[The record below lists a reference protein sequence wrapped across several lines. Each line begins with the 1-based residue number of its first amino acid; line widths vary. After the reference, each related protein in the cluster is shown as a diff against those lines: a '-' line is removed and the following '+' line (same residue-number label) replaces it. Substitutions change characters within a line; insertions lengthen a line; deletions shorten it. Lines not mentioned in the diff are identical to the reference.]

1 MRKGKQDKDKD
12 KDGHELYI
20 YRAVVK
26 RVYQEDA
33 TSAVYDADTIHV
45 LIDHG
50 FKVFT
55 ERTIRLA
62 RINAPELRGEER
74 VAGLIARDVVRDM
87 ILNKEVILHTKKDT
101 TGSYARYLAEVFIDG
116 VNLNDYL
123 LDNGYA
129 KLYKEK

>member
-1 MRKGKQDKDKD
+1 MSKKGKQDK
-12 KDGHELYI
+12 KDGHELYV

-26 RVYQEDA
+26 RVYHEDDN
-33 TSAVYDADTIHV
+33 SAIYDADTIHV

-62 RINAPELRGEER
+62 RINAPELRGKER
-74 VAGLIARDVVRDM
+74 EAGLVARDVVREM
-87 ILNKEVILHTKKDT
+87 ILNKEVILHTQKDT
-101 TGSYARYLAEVFIDG
+101 TGSYARYLAEVFIG
-116 VNLNDYL
+116 GIKLNDYL

-129 KLYKEK
+129 KLYVEK